1 MNERKRDT
9 ERKRERERERG
20 ILSENSHRAFPH
32 LQVVRIMAE
41 ELGWTA
47 AEQRTQLEKAR
58 TFIDLEMGQE
68 ARQQVSID

>member
-1 MNERKRDT
+1 M
-9 ERKRERERERG
+9 
-20 ILSENSHRAFPH
+20 
-32 LQVVRIMAE
+32 QVVRIMAE

-68 ARQQVSID
+68 ARQQVSIDRLIALVDMIVAISTPSCYSR